1 MDDKE
6 KHNDEASKS
15 DAFLDNRKS
24 GKMQKAMHISEMFQN
39 WFLDYASYVILER
52 SVPEVKDGLKP
63 VHRRI
68 LHSMYEMDDGRYN
81 KVANIIGNT
90 MKYHPHGDASI
101 GDALVNMGQRDLLI
115 DMQGNW
121 GDIFTGDSAAAPRY
135 IEARLSKFAL
145 AVVFNPKTTVWKQ
158 SYDGRNRE
166 PVHLPI
172 KFPLL
177 LAQGAEGIAVVMRS
191 KILPHNFIELIDA
204 SIAILRNKPFELYP
218 DFQTAGLM
226 DASRYKDGQ
235 RGGKIRVRARIVQ
248 ESNKLLKITELPY
261 SRTTAKLIDSILAA
275 NEKGKIKIKKVFDNT
290 AEHVEILL
298 HLGAGVSPDQT
309 IDALYAFTDCEVSI
323 SSEVNVIKGDKP
335 NFLGVSDILRLSTE
349 HTVAL
354 LKQELEIRRGELLE
368 QKHLLSLEKI
378 FIENRL
384 YRKIEQCESF
394 EEVITTIDKAL
405 KPFVKDLVRE
415 VSRDDIVRL
424 TEIRIKRI
432 SKYNS
437 FKADEQIKAVEE
449 ELASINHH
457 LAHLIDYAVAY
468 FQDIKKRFGKG
479 RERRT
484 EIRSFESIDAATVA
498 VANTKLYMNRQDGFV
513 GTTLKKDEFVCDCS
527 DIDDIIVFLAD
538 GTFMVTKVSPKS
550 FVGKDILHAA
560 VFNKNDDRTTYNMV
574 YRDGRQGN
582 YYVKRFHVTSITR
595 DRSYSLTKGTKDS
608 KVYYFTA
615 NPNGEAELVKV
626 YLRPHPRVKRQSFEY
641 DFKDLA
647 IKGRSANG
655 NIFSKYS
662 IRKIVVKEDGVSTL
676 GAIDVWYDDTVKRL
690 NTEER
695 GQYLGAFKA
704 DDHIL
709 TITQSGYYQLYNYD
723 VSNHFDDDM
732 IYIAKHQADAIL
744 SVLYTESKSKLPY
757 LKRFAFEDTDRKMC
771 MIGDDKAKLI
781 DFSLDYRP
789 QLQVLLSAT
798 AKNDEREE
806 LIDVED
812 FIGVKGIKA
821 KGKRVSANKIKKMQ
835 WGEPLPYEAP
845 NTLPE
850 QEKSSEQAAPDAETS
865 EHDID
870 FEINLDDNQHLVSQ
884 EETPTTED
892 KPKEDSKNKGDK
904 GEQMTLDL

>member
-1 MDDKE
+1 MSDDRTDL
-6 KHNDEASKS
+6 DEQQQGS
-15 DAFLDNRKS
+15 DAFLDDRKS

-39 WFLDYASYVILER
+39 WFLEYASYVILDR

-101 GDALVNMGQRDLLI
+101 GEALVNMGQRELLI

-121 GDIFTGDSAAAPRY
+121 GDVFTGDSAAAPRY

-145 AVVFNPKTTVWKQ
+145 AVVFNPKTTEWKA
-158 SYDGRNRE
+158 SYDGRNKE
-166 PVHLPI
+166 PVHLPV

-191 KILPHNFIELIDA
+191 KILPHNFNELIEA

-218 DFQTAGLM
+218 DFQTGGLM
-226 DASRYKDGQ
+226 DASRYNDGKKGS
-235 RGGKIRVRARIVQ
+235 RVRVRARIVQ
-248 ESNKLLKITELPY
+248 ESSKLLKITDLPY
-261 SRTTAKLIDSILAA
+261 SKTTGKLIESILSA

-290 AEHVEILL
+290 SDKVEILL
-298 HLGAGVSPDQT
+298 HLGSGVSPDQT

-323 SSEVNVIKGDKP
+323 ASEVSVIQDEKP
-335 NFLGVSDILRLSTE
+335 HFFGVSDILRLSTQQ
-349 HTVAL
+349 TVAL
-354 LKQELEIRRGELLE
+354 LQKELEIKRAELLE
-368 QKHLLSLEKI
+368 QKHQLSLEKI
-378 FIENRL
+378 FIEERI
-384 YRKIEQCESF
+384 YRQIEECESF
-394 EEVITTIDKAL
+394 EEVISTIDIAL
-405 KPFVKDLVRE
+405 KPFVKDFVRE
-415 VSRDDIVRL
+415 VSRDDIMRL

-449 ELASINHH
+449 DLSVINYH
-457 LAHLIDYAVAY
+457 LAHLVEYAIDY
-468 FQDIKKRFGKG
+468 FKDIKKRFGKG

-484 EIRSFESIDAATVA
+484 ELRSFETIDAATVA
-498 VANTKLYMNRQDGFV
+498 VANTKLYMNREDGFV
-513 GTTLKKDEFVCDCS
+513 GTSLKKDEFVCECS

-550 FVGKDILHAA
+550 FVGKDIIHVE
-560 VFNKNDDRTTYNMV
+560 VFNKNDVRTTYNMV

-582 YYVKRFHVTSITR
+582 YYVKRFNVTSITR
-595 DRSYSLTKGTKDS
+595 ERSYSLTKGAEGS

-615 NPNGEAELVKV
+615 NPNGEAEVVRV
-626 YLRPHPRVKRQSFEY
+626 YLRPHPRVKKQNFEY

-647 IKGRSANG
+647 IKGRSAKG
-655 NIFSKYS
+655 NIFSKHT

-676 GAIDVWYDDTVKRL
+676 GAVDIWFDNTVQRL

-704 DDHIL
+704 DDQIL
-709 TITQSGYYQLYNYD
+709 TIMQSGHYQLYNYD

-732 IYIAKHQADAIL
+732 IYIAKFQPETIL
-744 SVLYTESKSKLPY
+744 SVLYRESATKLAY
-757 LKRFAFEDTDRKMC
+757 LKRFQCEDTDKKQC
-771 MIGDDKAKLI
+771 MVGDEKGKLI

-789 QLQVLLSAT
+789 QLKVEFAAN
-798 AKNDEREE
+798 AKQEEREE
-806 LIDVED
+806 IIDLEA
-812 FIGVKGIKA
+812 FIGVKSVKA
-821 KGKRVSANKIKKMQ
+821 KGKRISNAKINTMA
-835 WGEPLPYEAP
+835 WAEPLPYEP
-845 NTLPE
+845 IELETE
-850 QEKSSEQAAPDAETS
+850 VEEKKAVEAV
-865 EHDID
+865 D
-870 FEINLDDNQHLVSQ
+870 FEIHLSDQQQLVDKKQ
-884 EETPTTED
+884 TEANKD
-892 KPKEDSKNKGDK
+892 KKSKNSDT
-904 GEQMTLDL
+904 QISMDF